1 MARYNTTFSP
11 ELCFF
16 SIVFASELDNLLIC
30 FSKAIGQTLIPP
42 SFKFLPPPPAEK
54 PPTDLP
60 ANASVCV
67 RRQKKE
73 GEDWRTDEDEEEAE
87 EEAEE
92 EGF

>member
-1 MARYNTTFSP
+1 LARYNTTFSP

-16 SIVFASELDNLLIC
+16 SIVFAPKLDNLLIC

-42 SFKFLPPPPAEK
+42 SFKFLPPPPAEI

-60 ANASVCV
+60 ANASVRV
-67 RRQKKE
+67 IRQKKE
-73 GEDWRTDEDEEEAE
+73 GEDWRTDDEEEE
-87 EEAEE
+87 EEEE